1 MTPEEERIALR
12 LAELAVTHS
21 GLEDCMPPKEGKNYV
36 KNHFCLESVV
46 DLTNFWYKSSKKSY
60 LSYQTGSSKRGVFPV
75 AVCSDHFG
83 IKEQIVLGSSFA
95 ICSDWKSNSC
105 WKLIFRSDEI

>member
-21 GLEDCMPPKEGKNYV
+21 GLEDCMPPKEGKNYK

-46 DLTNFWYKSSKKSY
+46 DLTNF
-60 LSYQTGSSKRGVFPV
+60 
-75 AVCSDHFG
+75 
-83 IKEQIVLGSSFA
+83 
-95 ICSDWKSNSC
+95 
-105 WKLIFRSDEI
+105 